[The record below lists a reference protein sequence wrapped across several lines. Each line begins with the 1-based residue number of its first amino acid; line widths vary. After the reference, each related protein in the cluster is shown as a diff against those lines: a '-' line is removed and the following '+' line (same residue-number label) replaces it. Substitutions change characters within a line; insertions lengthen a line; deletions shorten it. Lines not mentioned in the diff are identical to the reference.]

1 MRKLAFFL
9 LFLSNLAFAQTY
21 FTLKFATTNEIVHIL
36 YRDCFNEV
44 LIDVPSMPD
53 SLYFPIVTVSNGT
66 IKPSEKDKRKFLVVP
81 SGNNTILSVSNQFP
95 NGEKKSLGKIELK
108 VCQPPK
114 GSIMISVNNKPYEP
128 NMSVK
133 KGSVLKMWFAA
144 DEEFSRTLPK
154 EARYTIGDISIFAQ
168 NGNAPKFVKTIP
180 FDVRKPLKVYTIPL
194 PNECFL
200 IPDSKIYVECK
211 VSGRL
216 NAKNELISDA
226 HLFGGSLVF
235 ISK

>member
-1 MRKLAFFL
+1 MKKLAFFL
-9 LFLSNLAFAQTY
+9 LCLYNLAFAQTY

-44 LIDVPSMPD
+44 LIDVPTMPD

-66 IKPSEKDKRKFLVVP
+66 IKPSEKDKRKFLIVP
-81 SGNNTILSVSNQFP
+81 FGNNTILSVSNQFP
-95 NGEKKSLGKIELK
+95 NGEKRDLGRIELK
-108 VCQPPK
+108 VHQPPMASVRI
-114 GSIMISVNNKPYEP
+114 GVNNKPYEP

-133 KGSVLKMWFAA
+133 KGSVLKIWFAA

-154 EARYTIGDISIFAQ
+154 EARYAIGDISIFAQ
-168 NGNAPKFVKTIP
+168 NKLVKTIP
-180 FDVRKPLKVYTIPL
+180 FDIRKPLKVYTIPL

-200 IPDSKIYVECK
+200 VPDSKIYVECK
-211 VSGRL
+211 VAGRL
-216 NAKNELISDA
+216 NAKNELILDA
-226 HLFGGSLVF
+226 HLFGGSLVL